1 MEDSLP
7 SAQSPMR
14 ILYRH
19 YGGENTKPRPS
30 YYSKV
35 LALASLLR
43 AAEQLG
49 QTPELVFVNDQVRP
63 GPVLSLMEASGEVLA
78 VKGGSDRKTLRDTFS
93 REAARRVPADQF
105 LWFAEDDYLYRPD
118 ALRHIAEGAAS
129 LPMADYLTV
138 YGSTALDVQ
147 ASNRRAVHRAR
158 PGASGSGTVQ
168 VAGLD
173 WYPAAY
179 ATSTFGLR
187 AGTLREDLR
196 LLRLCA
202 LSGGAWDQTSWMVA
216 GGYLPFTASELAE
229 DLLPFRSG
237 PPSGWPKAVAR
248 GAVRVAVTARALR
261 SPSRRRRLFASDPEL
276 VHHMEGHI
284 DGARD
289 PLSERTAAI
298 DWAAEAAETVSW
310 ARERGITDGL
320 EVPS

>member
-1 MEDSLP
+1 
-7 SAQSPMR
+7 MR

-19 YGGENTKPRPS
+19 YGGENTKPRPP

-43 AAEQLG
+43 AAQQLD
-49 QTPELVFVNDQVRP
+49 QAPEIVFVNDQVRP
-63 GPVLSLMEASGEVLA
+63 GPVLTLMEASGEVLD

-93 REAARRVPADQF
+93 REVARQAPADQF

-118 ALRHIAEGAAS
+118 ALRHLAEGAVG

-138 YGSTALDVQ
+138 YGSAALDVA
-147 ASNRRAVHRAR
+147 ASNRRAVHRDR
-158 PGASGSGTVQ
+158 TGAPSAGTIQ

-187 AGTLREDLR
+187 LGTLREDLR

-216 GGYLPFTASELAE
+216 GGYFPFTPAELAE
-229 DLLPFRSG
+229 DLLPFKSV
-237 PPSGWPKAVAR
+237 PPAGWPKAIAR

-261 SPSRRRRLFASDPEL
+261 RPSRRRTLFASDPEL

-284 DGARD
+284 DGAREPVSD
-289 PLSERTAAI
+289 RTAAI
-298 DWAAEAAETVSW
+298 DWAAEAAETISW

-320 EVPS
+320 GVAS